1 MWIFTP
7 TGFVSAV
14 YKDNALQVRARDA
27 ESLESLAQFA
37 DATIVCTPLADYPY
51 RVFTSNETFSKW
63 VQREIKALTYSN
75 FKSEIAA
82 TRGYDFAK
90 PLNKVWSVMHDVEDS
105 DARVR

>member
-1 MWIFTP
+1 MWLFTK

-14 YKDNALQVRARDA
+14 YKNDRLEVRARDA
-27 ESLESLAQFA
+27 ESLESLAQMI
-37 DATIVCTPLADYPY
+37 DASIICTPLGDYPY
-51 RVFTSNETFSKW
+51 RVFTTNKVFSKW
-63 VQREIKALTYSN
+63 VARQIADLNYSN

-105 DARVR
+105 EARMR